1 MASGEGSVLSGSLG
15 KHISNSGTG
24 MQPDECGALG
34 SIFSVRG
41 TQIQDSNLNWETTFV
56 AETLT
61 EFVGFFVCLL

>member
-15 KHISNSGTG
+15 KHTSLTLELGV
-24 MQPDECGALG
+24 QPDECGALG

-61 EFVGFFVCLL
+61 EFVGFFFF